1 MNEVRILCESDL
13 AQVAEI
19 ERLCFGEPWSEKSL
33 ELLLRDANF
42 GLVALCDGRVAAY
55 VGVIS
60 VAPEGEITNVATHP
74 DFRRRGLAS
83 ALLEALK
90 KEASERGIESIF
102 LEVRRSNT
110 AAREL
115 YQKQG
120 FEVIGERKG
129 FYSNPKEDAILM
141 VLAGRANGQRS
152 ELVRT

>member
-1 MNEVRILCESDL
+1 MSEIRLLCEGDL
-13 AQVAEI
+13 SQVAEI
-19 ERLCFGEPWSEKSL
+19 ERLCFSEPWSEKSL
-33 ELLLRDANF
+33 ELLMRDTNF
-42 GLVALCDGRVAAY
+42 GLVALCEGRVAAY

-83 ALLEALK
+83 ELLERLK

-110 AAREL
+110 AARAL
-115 YQKQG
+115 YEKQG

-129 FYSNPKEDAILM
+129 FYSNPKEDAVLM
-141 VLAGRANGQRS
+141 ITQSSPDGWSLAT
-152 ELVRT
+152 L

>member
-13 AQVAEI
+13 AQIAEI
-19 ERLCFGEPWSEKSL
+19 ERFCFSEPWSEKSL
-33 ELLLRDANF
+33 ELLLKDSNF
-42 GLVALCDGRVAAY
+42 GLAALCDGRVAAY

-90 KEASERGIESIF
+90 REAAERGIESIF

>member
-1 MNEVRILCESDL
+1 MSDIRILCESDL

-90 KEASERGIESIF
+90 KEAAERGIESIF